1 MEKIKYI
8 NIIHALLSDILI
20 LKQVISIFYF
30 TVYTRIYTIYIT
42 VNTIYL
48 SIKNNK
54 NILENM
60 QIVNLVFYVCLRQ
73 RQQICIAF
81 F

>member
-1 MEKIKYI
+1 MEKIKYN

-30 TVYTRIYTIYIT
+30 TVYIIYIT

-60 QIVNLVFYVCLRQ
+60 QNVNLVFYVCLRQ
-73 RQQICIAF
+73 RQ
-81 F
+81 